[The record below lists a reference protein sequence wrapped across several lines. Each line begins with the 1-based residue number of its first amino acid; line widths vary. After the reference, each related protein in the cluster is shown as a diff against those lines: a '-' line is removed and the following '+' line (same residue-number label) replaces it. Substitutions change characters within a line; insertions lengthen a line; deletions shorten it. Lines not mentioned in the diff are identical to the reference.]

1 MSTAM
6 KLVGSERSR
15 CWNELTALP
24 LPLRN
29 RLKTKVTDQD
39 AACESFTA
47 PNTMDHCCAVDS
59 SHTPPCT
66 CTQSIRA

>member
-15 CWNELTALP
+15 CWNELTATP

-29 RLKTKVTDQD
+29 RLKTKVNDQD
-39 AACESFTA
+39 AAGECL
-47 PNTMDHCCAVDS
+47 
-59 SHTPPCT
+59 
-66 CTQSIRA
+66 R